1 MKNCSALIVFI
12 ALIAPASFTKEYG
25 STNPLRSEARA
36 IAGEGRRLSGGERLG
51 GERRKSGGESQGS
64 LYLLT
69 TPDGANL
76 PASVT
81 LTDFPVLVRLRRE
94 TFPFAQAQPH
104 GEDLRVTDSDGTP
117 LAFQIEQWDAQVGTA
132 SLWVRV
138 PKLTGNTRQEL
149 RLHWGDPAAKSA
161 SSGPAVFNASNGY
174 RTVWHMD
181 EALADAT
188 GTLTATNLGTTLA
201 PGLIGAGR
209 RFAENQGI
217 AGGERLTGFPTG
229 SQPHTSQAWLRTQ
242 KPNTTAMGW
251 GNEQGQG
258 KVVMQVKSP
267 PHIRMDCYFSEAS
280 IESKTK
286 QKLGEWLHVVHTYEK
301 GNARVYVNGV
311 LDSAAPSRQG
321 APLNIQSPARFWIGG
336 WYNHYDFVGE
346 LDEVRVSSVA
356 RSADWVRLEYENQK
370 PLQTL
375 VGTLVQPGSEFSV
388 SAPQLTIREGERA
401 TVTAKAGGAQ
411 KLYWLLDGQIV
422 ATDQLSYTLEA
433 GRVRGV
439 TKHRLQLKAVS
450 ADSVKTRELPVTIQ
464 EAIPDPIITLKAPR
478 QWDGRTPI
486 EITAA
491 TTGKSALPLRYAWKV
506 EGLATSKEVLPGKLR
521 LTRAQNS
528 GTLTVTVAVDNGGA
542 PVTQSVKIAV
552 TEPKADP
559 WVERK
564 AAPDEQPV
572 DNQFYARSA
581 MKNEGTLHYNGTLS
595 QAADSVFLR
604 LYAEGALVK
613 TVTQR
618 LRASRAY
625 ALSVPLKPGLIHYE
639 VAFGSVLGGQE
650 TVLRT
655 VKNLVCGDAFLVQ
668 GQSNAVATDFG
679 KETPAYQSE
688 WIRTFGTR
696 WEDARYRNQDG
707 QTGEIGYW
715 AMELAKRLLE
725 SEKVPLCIL
734 NGAVG
739 GTRID
744 QHQRSPQNPTDP
756 ETIYGRLLARAQ
768 RARLTHGLRGILW
781 HQGENDQGADGPTGG
796 FGWETYQ
803 EYFIDLTA
811 AWKCDFPNVQRYYL
825 FQIWP
830 KSCAMGID
838 GSDNQLREVQRQL
851 PALFSKLSIMSTLG
865 IDPPGGCH
873 FPAAGYAE
881 FARLIFPIV
890 QRGSYG
896 KAFTAPITPPNLQR
910 VAFTSPQKDT
920 LVLEFDQPVVW
931 DSALASE
938 FYLDGQRGKITSGS
952 ATGNR
957 LTLTLTEPTMA
968 QTITYLDSAVWSQK
982 RLLRGAN
989 GIAALTFCN
998 VLIR

>member
-1 MKNCSALIVFI
+1 M
-12 ALIAPASFTKEYG
+12 
-25 STNPLRSEARA
+25 RARQA
-36 IAGEGRRLSGGERLG
+36 
-51 GERRKSGGESQGS
+51 S

-76 PASVT
+76 PASVM

-104 GEDLRVTDSDGTP
+104 GEDLRVTDSNGTP
-117 LAFQIEQWDAQVGTA
+117 LAFQIEQWDAQAGTA

-138 PKLTGNTRQEL
+138 PRITGNARQEL
-149 RLHWGDPAAKSA
+149 RLHWGDPAAKTM

-174 RTVWHMD
+174 LTVWHMD

-188 GTLTATNLGTTLA
+188 GMLTAANKGTTLA
-201 PGLIGAGR
+201 LGPMGSAR
-209 RFAENQGI
+209 HFAENQGI
-217 AGGERLTGFPTG
+217 AGGEKLTGFPTG
-229 SQPHTSQAWLRTQ
+229 SRPHSSQAWFRAER
-242 KPNTTAMGW
+242 PNVRILGW
-251 GNEQGQG
+251 GNEERQG
-258 KVVMQVKSP
+258 KVTMQFRSP
-267 PHIRMDCYFSEAS
+267 PHVSMDCYFSDANVAS
-280 IESKTK
+280 KSK
-286 QKLGEWLHVVHTYEK
+286 LARGEWVHVVHTYEK
-301 GNARVYVNGV
+301 GSARVYVNGV
-311 LDSAAPSRQG
+311 LDGVAQSQG
-321 APLNIQSPARFWIGG
+321 APLNIQNPARFWIGG
-336 WYNHYDFVGE
+336 WYNSYDFVGE
-346 LDEVRVSSVA
+346 MDEVRVSSVA

-388 SAPQLTIREGERA
+388 SSSQLTVREGERA

-411 KLYWLLDGQIV
+411 KLVWLLDGNVV

-433 GRVRGV
+433 GRVRGE
-439 TKHRLQLKAVS
+439 TKHRLQLKAIYP
-450 ADSVKTRELPVTIQ
+450 DGVKTREIPVTVQ
-464 EAIPDPIITLKAPR
+464 EAIPDPVVALKAPR
-478 QWDGRTPI
+478 HWDGRTPI
-486 EITAA
+486 DVTAITM
-491 TTGKSALPLRYAWKV
+491 GKSTLPLHYAWKV

-528 GTLTVTVAVDNGGA
+528 GTLTVSVAVDNGGA
-542 PVTQSVKIAV
+542 PVTQSVKLAV

-564 AAPDEQPV
+564 PAVDEQPT
-572 DNQFYARSA
+572 DNQFYARNVT
-581 MKNEGTLHYNGTLS
+581 KNEGTLHYNGTLP

-604 LYAEGALVK
+604 LYADGALVK
-613 TVTQR
+613 ATSQK
-618 LRASRAY
+618 LGAGRAY
-625 ALSVPLKPGLIHYE
+625 ALSVPLKPGLIRYE
-639 VAFGSVLGGQE
+639 VAFGSIVGGQE

-655 VKNLVCGDAFLVQ
+655 VKNLVCGDAFILQ
-668 GQSNAVATDFG
+668 GQSNTVATDFG

-696 WEDARYRNQDG
+696 WESARYRNQDG

-715 AMELAKRLLE
+715 GMELAKHLLE
-725 SEKVPLCIL
+725 SEKVPVCIL

-744 QHQRSPQNPTDP
+744 QHQRNPKNPTDP
-756 ETIYGRLLARAQ
+756 ETIYGRLLSRVQ
-768 RARLTHGLRGILW
+768 QARLTHGIRAILW

-803 EYFIDLTA
+803 EYFIELTA
-811 AWKCDFPNVQRYYL
+811 AWKRDFPNVQRYYA

-838 GSDNQLREVQRQL
+838 GSDNQLRDVQRQL
-851 PALFSKLSIMSTLG
+851 PALFSKMSIMSTLG

-881 FARLIFPIV
+881 FARLIFPVI
-890 QRGSYG
+890 QRDSYG
-896 KAFTAPITPPNLQR
+896 KRFDSPITPPSLKR
-910 VAFTSPQKDT
+910 IAFASAQKDT

-931 DSALASE
+931 DRALVSE
-938 FYLDGQRGKITSGS
+938 FLLDGKRGKVASGS

-957 LTLTLTEPTMA
+957 LMLTLTEPTTA
-968 QTITYLDSAVWSQK
+968 QAITYLDSASWSQK

-998 VLIR
+998 VPLLEK

>member
-1 MKNCSALIVFI
+1 MKIYSSLILFI
-12 ALIAPASFTKEYG
+12 ALIAPASFAK
-25 STNPLRSEARA
+25 
-36 IAGEGRRLSGGERLG
+36 AGRER
-51 GERRKSGGESQGS
+51 QGS

-81 LTDFPVLVRLRRE
+81 LTDFPVLIRLRRE

-104 GEDLRVTDSDGTP
+104 GEDLRITDSKGTP
-117 LAFQIEQWDAQVGTA
+117 LAFQIEQWDAQAGTA

-138 PKLTGNTRQEL
+138 PKIMGNDRQEL

-161 SSGPAVFNASNGY
+161 ASGPAVFNASNGY
-174 RTVWHMD
+174 LTVWHMD

-188 GTLTATNLGTTLA
+188 GMLTAINKGTTLA
-201 PGLIGAGR
+201 PGPLGMAR

-217 AGGERLTGFPTG
+217 AGGEKLTGFPTG
-229 SQPHTSQAWLRTQ
+229 SQPHSSQAWFRAER
-242 KPNTTAMGW
+242 PNVRILGW
-251 GNEQGQG
+251 GNEERQG
-258 KVVMQVKSP
+258 KVTMQFRSP
-267 PHIRMDCYFSEAS
+267 PHVSMDCYFSDANVAGK
-280 IESKTK
+280 SK
-286 QKLGEWLHVVHTYEK
+286 LARGEWVHVVHTYEK

-311 LDSAAPSRQG
+311 LDGMAQSQG
-321 APLNIQSPARFWIGG
+321 APLNIQNPARFWIGG
-336 WYNHYDFVGE
+336 WYNNYDFVGE
-346 LDEVRVSSVA
+346 IDEVRVSSVA

-388 SAPQLTIREGERA
+388 SSPQLTVREGERA
-401 TVTAKAGGAQ
+401 TVTAKTGGAQ
-411 KLYWLLDGQIV
+411 KLIWLLDGQVV
-422 ATDQLSYTLEA
+422 ATDQLAYTLEA
-433 GRVRGV
+433 GRVRGE
-439 TKHRLQLKAVS
+439 TKHRLQLKAVYP
-450 ADSVKTRELPVTIQ
+450 DGVKTREIPVTVQ
-464 EAIPDPIITLKAPR
+464 EAIPDPVVVLKAPR
-478 QWDGRTPI
+478 QWDGRSPI
-486 EITAA
+486 EVQA
-491 TTGKSALPLRYAWKV
+491 TTVGKSALPLRYAWKV

-521 LTRAQNS
+521 LTHAQNS
-528 GTLTVTVAVDNGGA
+528 GTVTVSVAVDNGGA
-542 PVTQSVKIAV
+542 PVTQSVKLTV

-564 AAPDEQPV
+564 PAVDEQPT

-581 MKNEGTLHYNGTLS
+581 TKNEGTLHYNGVLP
-595 QAADSVFLR
+595 QAADAVFLR
-604 LYAEGALVK
+604 LYADGVLAK
-613 TVTQR
+613 TVTQK
-618 LRASRAY
+618 LGASRAY
-625 ALSVPLKPGLIHYE
+625 VLSVPLKPGLIRYE
-639 VAFGSVLGGQE
+639 VTFGSITGGRE

-655 VKNLVCGDAFLVQ
+655 VKNLACGDAFVIQ

-688 WIRTFGTR
+688 WIRTFGTS
-696 WEDARYRNQDG
+696 WESARYRNQDG

-725 SEKVPLCIL
+725 SEKVPVCIL

-744 QHQRSPQNPTDP
+744 QHQRNPKNPTDP

-768 RARLTHGLRGILW
+768 KAGLTHGIRGILW

-803 EYFIDLTA
+803 EYFIHLTA
-811 AWKCDFPNVQRYYL
+811 AWKRDFPNVQRYYA

-830 KSCAMGID
+830 KSCAMGVD
-838 GSDNQLREVQRQL
+838 GSDNQLRDVQRQL
-851 PALFSKLSIMSTLG
+851 PALFSKMSIMSTLG

-881 FARLIFPIV
+881 FARLIFPVV
-890 QRGSYG
+890 QRDSYG
-896 KAFTAPITPPNLQR
+896 RHFDSPITPPSLKRIAFASAQR
-910 VAFTSPQKDT
+910 DK

-931 DSALASE
+931 ESALVSE
-938 FYLDGQRGKITSGS
+938 FSLDGKRGKIASGS
-952 ATGNR
+952 ATGNQ
-957 LTLTLTEPTMA
+957 LTLTLTEPMA
-968 QTITYLDSAVWSQK
+968 AQKLTYLDSASWSQK
-982 RLLRGAN
+982 RLLRGTN

-998 VLIR
+998 VPLLEK